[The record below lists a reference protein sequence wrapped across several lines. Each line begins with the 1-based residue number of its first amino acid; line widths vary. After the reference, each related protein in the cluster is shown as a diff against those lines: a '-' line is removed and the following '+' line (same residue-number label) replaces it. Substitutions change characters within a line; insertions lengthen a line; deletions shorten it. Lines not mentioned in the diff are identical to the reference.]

1 MTFYRK
7 KLNFLANGICAF
19 SIFAV
24 AAFGF
29 SVNCYAQST
38 ADTLNKQIKDISS
51 KRRDSEN
58 KIKNIKRR
66 KQERSSLAAE
76 LNKRR
81 KAVEEEF
88 LSITKRIDDIQSSI
102 HKKEENIEVS
112 KKELE
117 RCYQDLQEVLGKIDK
132 SADVSSGLDVL
143 FETSSLAKTDD
154 DDKVVYTSLSEWGN
168 HIVLRTKETKKKLEE
183 EKKQLETDRSNL
195 KNLQAQLDEK
205 GKSLDEEKRKNSEL
219 LSRLAD
225 EEKSESSILE
235 ARRMEEEK
243 LRAKLYALQKKN
255 SNSKSNANLKFNGVY
270 LWPVNG
276 CAKVSS
282 PFGKRWGRMHN
293 GIDIPVGMFT
303 PVMAAADGVVV
314 TVGADR
320 NGWGNYVMINHGDG
334 NASLYA
340 HLSQFKVSSGQYVK
354 KGDVIALSGNTGRS
368 TGPHL
373 HVETWVD
380 GRRRNPME
388 MFR

>member
-1 MTFYRK
+1 MTFCRK
-7 KLNFLANGICAF
+7 KSNFLANGVCAF
-19 SIFAV
+19 SIFTV

-29 SVNCYAQST
+29 SVSCYAQST
-38 ADTLNKQIKDISS
+38 ADILNKQIKDISS

-58 KIKNIKRR
+58 KIKNIKKR

-76 LNKRR
+76 LSKRR

-88 LSITKRIDDIQSSI
+88 LSITKRIDDIQNTI
-102 HKKEENIEVS
+102 HKTEESIEIS

-117 RCYQDLQEVLGKIDK
+117 KCYQDLREVLGKIDK

-143 FETSSLAKTDD
+143 FETSALAKTDD

-168 HIVLRTKETKKKLEE
+168 HIVLRTKETKKRLEE

-195 KNLQAQLDEK
+195 KNLQTQLDEK

-243 LRAKLYALQKKN
+243 LRAKLYALQKAN
-255 SNSKSNANLKFNGVY
+255 SSSGSNANLKFNGVY

-276 CAKVSS
+276 CTKISS
-282 PFGKRWGRMHN
+282 PFGKRWGRMHK
-293 GIDIPVGMFT
+293 GIDVPVGMYT

-314 TVGADR
+314 TVGHDR
-320 NGWGNYVMINHGDG
+320 NGWGNYVMIDHGSG
-334 NASLYA
+334 NATLYA
-340 HLSQFKVSSGQYVK
+340 HLSQFKVASGQFVK
-354 KGDVIALSGNTGRS
+354 RGNTIALSGNTGRS

-373 HVETWVD
+373 HFETWVN
-380 GRRRNPME
+380 GKRRNPME